1 MSQGGNAQVFIQ
13 CRKRTQLRST
23 FRRQTQGSGDI
34 CAGPGP
40 PLGPGVSLA
49 GGTVCPLHH
58 LPPGGS
64 VLNNLSA
71 MRETW
76 VRSLGR
82 EDPPGEGKGYALQ
95 CFCLRTPWTEE
106 PGGLQSTGSQR
117 VGHDLVTK
125 EQQQWLLPALSA
137 MGALLTSK
145 ALSIRRQTWSRMKTS
160 RFAGSVTF
168 CKQFPHLSP
177 SFLLAVMKLPEFSGG
192 SVVRRHCHGQASIS
206 DWGTEILQVVQHS
219 KKKQKQKQKQ
229 KKTECCIS

>member
-1 MSQGGNAQVFIQ
+1 MYFNSSTFCQSSVENLLPSLESFPISSYSPSAQMSQGGNAQVFIQ

-106 PGGLQSTGSQR
+106 PGGLQSTGSQK

-125 EQQQWLLPALSA
+125 EQQQ
-137 MGALLTSK
+137 
-145 ALSIRRQTWSRMKTS
+145 
-160 RFAGSVTF
+160 
-168 CKQFPHLSP
+168 
-177 SFLLAVMKLPEFSGG
+177 
-192 SVVRRHCHGQASIS
+192 
-206 DWGTEILQVVQHS
+206 
-219 KKKQKQKQKQ
+219 
-229 KKTECCIS
+229 